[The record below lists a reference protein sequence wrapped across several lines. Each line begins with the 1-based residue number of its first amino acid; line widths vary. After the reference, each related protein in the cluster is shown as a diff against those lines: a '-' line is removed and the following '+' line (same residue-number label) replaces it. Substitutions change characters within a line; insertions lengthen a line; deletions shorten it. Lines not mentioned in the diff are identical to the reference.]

1 MIIIVG
7 QEVFSFGFRGLE
19 ITASSCGDSGFK
31 SQTLPPKRLLTQAS
45 GGTCERRLRPTL
57 ERQSHRTIDI
67 T

>member
-1 MIIIVG
+1 MVPIVG
-7 QEVFSFGFRGLE
+7 QEVFSIGFRGLE

-45 GGTCERRLRPTL
+45 GETCQRRLSSALERR
-57 ERQSHRTIDI
+57 SHRTIDI

>member
-1 MIIIVG
+1 MLSSIGREI
-7 QEVFSFGFRGLE
+7 FSFRFRGLE